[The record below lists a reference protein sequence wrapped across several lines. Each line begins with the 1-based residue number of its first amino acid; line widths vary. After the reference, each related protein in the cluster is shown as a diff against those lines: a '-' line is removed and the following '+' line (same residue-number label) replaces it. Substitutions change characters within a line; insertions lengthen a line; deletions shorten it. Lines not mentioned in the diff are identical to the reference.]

1 MLKHN
6 PNASAPKPAPK
17 PVPKPQ
23 AQHQPMPPFP
33 SYSPERPVHTGS
45 SVHQWVT
52 YADGGAKENDAAF
65 LRKVE
70 EEEARYAAVGFPKLV
85 EVSPQKKNAGSLA
98 TNEHLL
104 VDIDVDISPP
114 KQQLAP
120 PFAAGEENVRS
131 SENLG
136 LLD

>member
-1 MLKHN
+1 
-6 PNASAPKPAPK
+6 
-17 PVPKPQ
+17 
-23 AQHQPMPPFP
+23 MPPLP
-33 SYSPERPVHTGS
+33 SHSPGRPVHSGS
-45 SVHQWVT
+45 SIDQWVT
-52 YADGGAKENDAAF
+52 YADGGVKESDAAF
-65 LRKVE
+65 LHKLE
-70 EEEARYAAVGFPKLV
+70 EEEAGYAAAGFPKLV
-85 EVSPQKKNAGSLA
+85 EVSPQKEKAGSLI

-104 VDIDVDISPP
+104 IDVDVNISPP